1 MTEIR
6 IPPTYEEATIKVL
19 FFILT
24 RIEGEYKR
32 IDMNTEVLEDD

>member
-1 MTEIR
+1 VIEIR
-6 IPPTYEEATIKVL
+6 IPPEHEATIKVL

-32 IDMNTEVLEDD
+32 IDMNTEEIQDD

>member
-1 MTEIR
+1 MDGDDRLGNETHV
-6 IPPTYEEATIKVL
+6 KVL

-32 IDMNTEVLEDD
+32 IDMNTEVLSDD